1 MPLVPFNIAVGD
13 LGAPVYFVLFIKAFM
28 YIIERFFFIGIQ
40 KNINNI
46 DCVDN
51 LLQPNHAVRN
61 DQPVLVLM
69 QKHADKRREHC

>member
-1 MPLVPFNIAVGD
+1 M
-13 LGAPVYFVLFIKAFM
+13 
-28 YIIERFFFIGIQ
+28 
-40 KNINNI
+40 